1 MGKPFWVLILVLI
14 GMGDMVLREEVRGL
28 DGRFVDLL

>member
-1 MGKPFWVLILVLI
+1 MEKPFWVLLVLI
-14 GMGDMVLREEVRGL
+14 GMGNMMLREEVRGL